1 MEIFVAGSSRSGTT
15 LMSRILGN
23 HPEVHSLP
31 ELHFFEQIWTPGG
44 QEQRTR
50 EELLVIAKRV
60 LAVSREGYLLARN
73 PDLYLSEAEPLVDEC
88 VGRGEG
94 APELFRRIL
103 HSEAERAG
111 ATIPCEHT
119 PRNAFFVP
127 AILSRFADARVVFMM
142 RDPRDVVLSQRGK
155 WRRRKF
161 SKGTL
166 PRREVLRSFFAY
178 HPINVALLWRAASRA
193 LQANANHP
201 RVLCV
206 RYEALLDNPKQTTER
221 LCAFLGLTWDE
232 QLLEVSQRGSSV
244 LPDDTHGTGVDKSR
258 ASAWRSASPRA
269 LADVMLCQLV
279 CGNTMTEVGY
289 PTERVAGSRLY
300 LCLQLVSWP
309 IRSMLGVALN
319 AGRVNSPMLA
329 VKSRFSRQQ
338 VADPT

>member
-31 ELHFFEQIWTPGG
+31 ELHFFEQLWVPGG
-44 QEQRTR
+44 PERATR
-50 EELLVIAKRV
+50 DELLVIAKRV

-73 PDLYLSEAEPLVDEC
+73 PNAYLDEAEPLVAAC
-88 VGRGEG
+88 VQRGEG

-111 ATIPCEHT
+111 ATVPCEHT
-119 PRNAFFVP
+119 PRNAFFMP
-127 AILSRFADARVVFMM
+127 TILDRLADARIVFMM

-161 SKGTL
+161 SGGIV
-166 PRREVLRSFFAY
+166 PRREALRSFFAY
-178 HPINVALLWRAASRA
+178 HPINVALLWRAAARA
-193 LQANANHP
+193 LQANADHP

-206 RYEALLDNPKQTTER
+206 RYEDLLDDSRQTTER
-221 LCAFLGLTWDE
+221 ICAFLGLQWYE

-258 ASAWRSASPRA
+258 AAAWQSASPRA
-269 LADVMLCQLV
+269 LADVMLCQLA
-279 CGNTMTEVGY
+279 CGKTMSEVGY
-289 PTERVAGSRLY
+289 KTVQVSGSHLY
-300 LCLQLVSWP
+300 FCLQLIGWP
-309 IRSMLGVALN
+309 LRSV
-319 AGRVNSPMLA
+319 LA
-329 VKSRFSRQQ
+329 VVLNSRRVSSPILALKTRFSQRQA
-338 VADPT
+338 VDPT